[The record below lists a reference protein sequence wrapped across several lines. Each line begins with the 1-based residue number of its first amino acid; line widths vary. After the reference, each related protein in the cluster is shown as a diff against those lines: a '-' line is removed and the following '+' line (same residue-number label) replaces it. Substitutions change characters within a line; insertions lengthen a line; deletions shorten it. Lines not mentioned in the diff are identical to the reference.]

1 MARRIDELL
10 AEYGE
15 SHQNPTNKAVH
26 WVCVPVIVW
35 TVLVGLH
42 SLPFPAALGFV
53 PGLDWMMVVLILAL
67 VYYIRLSPAL
77 AVGVAA
83 YAAISLWLIHTYEAH
98 VALAD
103 LAVRGGAV
111 RAGLGRAV
119 LGAWRRGQEAVVPEG
134 HPVSADRSGVVDQ
147 LSLPA
152 IWHSLLRRTRLSNC
166 FSG

>member
-53 PGLDWMMVVLILAL
+53 PGLDWMVVVLILAL

-83 YAAISLWLIHTYEAH
+83 YAAISLWLIHSYEAH
-98 VALAD
+98 VALPIWQFA
-103 LAVRGGAV
+103 
-111 RAGLGRAV
+111 AGLFV
-119 LGAWRRGQEAVVPEG
+119 LAWAGQFWGHGVEGKKPSFLKDIQFLLIGPAWLLSFLYRRLGIPY
-134 HPVSADRSGVVDQ
+134 
-147 LSLPA
+147 
-152 IWHSLLRRTRLSNC
+152 
-166 FSG
+166 